1 MLSLKKGIFLETI
14 ITCEEASLN
23 LLKSCL
29 SFGGGLEGSN
39 EKKLGGNRKERFYS
53 EILEM
58 LFDGGL

>member
-1 MLSLKKGIFLETI
+1 MPSPKKGIFLETI

-39 EKKLGGNRKERFYS
+39 EKKIGRQQKE
-53 EILEM
+53 EVLW
-58 LFDGGL
+58 